1 MHLAEGIVQH
11 LVAVQDKIDPGD
23 VDWADVGTM
32 ARMVSELETIAQDLR
47 DYVDG

>member
-1 MHLAEGIVQH
+1 M
-11 LVAVQDKIDPGD
+11 QDKIDPGD